1 MFNGKGAYLLFF
13 FVIFIWFLLIFLAP
27 FFASL
32 GGFFELPSQLI
43 YLIFSPFCHQTAD
56 RSFFLFGH
64 KLAVCTRCFGIYLG
78 TLISALL
85 YPLMKK
91 IDNTE
96 FPKIYWLVPAL
107 LPLVIDGG
115 TQLIGLR
122 ESTNLLRVITGFIA
136 GYAAVFYLVPA
147 YNKTVNSV
155 VARYF
160 GKV

>member
-1 MFNGKGAYLLFF
+1 M
-13 FVIFIWFLLIFLAP
+13 
-27 FFASL
+27 
-32 GGFFELPSQLI
+32 
-43 YLIFSPFCHQTAD
+43 
-56 RSFFLFGH
+56 
-64 KLAVCTRCFGIYLG
+64 G